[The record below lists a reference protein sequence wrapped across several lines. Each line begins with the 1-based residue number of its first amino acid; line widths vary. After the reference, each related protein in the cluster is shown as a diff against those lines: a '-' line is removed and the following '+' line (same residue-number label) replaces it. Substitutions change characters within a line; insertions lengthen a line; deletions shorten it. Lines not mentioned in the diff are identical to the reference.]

1 MEGKWRTQ
9 LIPAVAL
16 AIAAALL
23 SVDPITQRTDYHAF
37 ADDRTLLGIPNALDV
52 LSNLSFLAA
61 GLFGF
66 RQCVLLAPSA
76 VQPAWFALFIG
87 ITLVSVGSA
96 YYHWSPDSSAL
107 LWDRLPMTI
116 GFMGLYVAL
125 LAEFIDIQLARWL
138 PAGLVVGA
146 LSVLY
151 WHISND
157 LRPYIWVQTV
167 PLISIPLLLALCR
180 SRYTH
185 AWMLLVA
192 LGGYVLA
199 KVAELYDRQIF
210 ATFGSLIS
218 GHTIKHLLA
227 AIACWV
233 LADMLRRRRARS

>member
-9 LIPAVAL
+9 LIPGVAL
-16 AIAAALL
+16 AVAAVLL
-23 SVDPITQRTDYHAF
+23 SVDPITQSTDYHAF

-52 LSNLSFLAA
+52 LSNLSFLVA

-76 VQPAWFALFIG
+76 VRPAWFALFIG

-96 YYHWSPDSSAL
+96 YYHWSPDSSTL
-107 LWDRLPMTI
+107 LWDRLPMTV

-125 LAEFIDIQLARWL
+125 LAEFVDIQLARWL
-138 PAGLVVGA
+138 PAALVVGV

-157 LRPYIWVQTV
+157 LRPYIWVQAV
-167 PLISIPLLLALCR
+167 PLISIPLLLAIGR

-199 KVAELYDRQIF
+199 KVTELYDRQIF
-210 ATFGSLIS
+210 ATFDGLIS

-233 LADMLRRRRARS
+233 LADMLRRRQTRD